1 MVNLS
6 DRSKRLAFCLV
17 ICAVIITAAGAGFA
31 SEGAGGG
38 HQVDSAARMKDFGWR
53 VLNFAVLV
61 AILWWAL
68 AKAKVKNALAERQAQ
83 IEKSLRDA
91 QQARESAEQKLTEYN
106 SKLELAS
113 REIDELR
120 AALIREGEQ
129 EKQRIIAEATIAAE
143 KIAGQATLS
152 AEQEVLKARMEL
164 QAEAGRLAVELAGAK
179 LAGAIRKDDHDRS
192 VTEYLE
198 KAGQL
203 R

>member
-1 MVNLS
+1 
-6 DRSKRLAFCLV
+6 
-17 ICAVIITAAGAGFA
+17 
-31 SEGAGGG
+31 
-38 HQVDSAARMKDFGWR
+38 MKDFGWR

-61 AILWWAL
+61 AIIWWAL
-68 AKAKVKNALAERQAQ
+68 AKAKVKNALAERQSQ

-91 QQARESAEQKLTEYN
+91 QQARESAEQKLSEYN

-113 REIDELR
+113 REIEDLR

-129 EKQRIIAEATIAAE
+129 EKQRIIAEARIAAG

-152 AEQEVLKARMEL
+152 AEQEVLKARVAL

-192 VTEYLE
+192 VGEYLE